1 MANRFLV
8 TGGMGCLGAWALY
21 HLTKQGEDAVS
32 FDLSKNRQ
40 RLDLLMSAAEQA
52 AITFVQGDLTDTEQ
66 VRDVF
71 AEYDITHVIH
81 LAALQVPFCRDNPPA
96 GAQVNV
102 TGTVNIFEAA
112 RTHGVKHVAYASSIA
127 VYGPASDY
135 PPGLVAHD
143 ALHLP
148 RTLYGVYKVANEG
161 SARVYWQDHNIS
173 STALR
178 PYTVYGI
185 GRDQGITSEPTK
197 ALRALSQG
205 ESYHINFGGTMQFQW
220 ASDVAQQ
227 FITAATQPRGGA
239 HAFNL
244 GTPPVSVGQFIETVK
259 RLEPHAD
266 ISYADTSLPFPEG
279 FDASALHAHANE
291 VFETPLE
298 EGIKATL
305 EHFRTLT

>member
-1 MANRFLV
+1 MANTFLV
-8 TGGMGCLGAWALY
+8 TGGMGCLGAWTLY
-21 HLTKQGEDAVS
+21 HLVKRGEKAVS

-40 RLDLLMSAAEQA
+40 RLDLLLPAAEQT

-71 AEYDITHVIH
+71 AKHDISHVIH
-81 LAALQVPFCRDNPPA
+81 LAALQVPFCRDNPPL

-112 RTHGVKHVAYASSIA
+112 RVQGIAHLAYASSIA
-127 VYGPASDY
+127 VYGPAADY
-135 PPGLVAHD
+135 PAGLVAHD
-143 ALHLP
+143 ALPKP

-161 SARVYWQDHNIS
+161 AARVYWQDHTIS

-178 PYTVYGI
+178 PYTVYGV

-197 ALRALSQG
+197 ALKAVSQG

-227 FITAATQPRGGA
+227 FITAATQASEGA

-244 GTPPVSVGQFIETVK
+244 GTKPVSMTQFIDTVK
-259 RLEPHAD
+259 QLEPQASITFAD
-266 ISYADTSLPFPEG
+266 STLPFPTG
-279 FDASALHAHANE
+279 FDASALHAHADE

-305 EHFRTLT
+305 EHFKTLA